1 MTAPI
6 KTSFFANH
14 LHRVLLIAVLYLL
27 GFYGYSATF
36 FWEKHYLPAPFFG
49 DISDSWMDFYNI
61 NFYAAHADFYT
72 KFASFYSPLN
82 VLIAQ
87 VLSDPACIEAGT
99 PKTYRICNPWSA
111 LLFLGLTW
119 MLSLIFLWHTLRGC
133 KLRGL
138 WFVVIGFSFPMV
150 FAMERANYL
159 MLAIPILFLW
169 LGSHARWNFVFEL
182 LLANIKYYLLLFQG
196 FYLVRNR
203 LIHVA
208 VFMVA
213 LLVFSVVLGSLTGL
227 PGVANIP
234 KNLVNFVGGPGGL
247 SFLFN
252 TTVDAYVG
260 IQQLFFLG
268 FGNKQW
274 MQLLVIAI
282 KLFIVIRLW
291 IYLTEIRLVIEQHW
305 MNFILLIVLLLIT
318 SAPGF
323 YGQVLLLPYM
333 AYFLQKN
340 YFNKGDQFFLI
351 LLCLPYPVKIK
362 TLNAFHNFYLF
373 DETMVGL
380 PLELFLQ
387 SLIQPLLL
395 FVLFMRLTTRVAS
408 PNI

>member
-1 MTAPI
+1 MI
-6 KTSFFANH
+6 KPPLSANS
-14 LHRVLLIAVLYLL
+14 LQRILLIAALYLL
-27 GFYGYSATF
+27 GFYGYSAAF
-36 FWEKHYLPAPFFG
+36 FWGQHYLPAPFFR

-61 NFYAAHADFYT
+61 NFYAMHEAFYT

-87 VLSDPACIEAGT
+87 VLSDPACIQAGT

-111 LLFLGLTW
+111 LFFLGFTW
-119 MLSLIFLWHTLRGC
+119 ILSLIFLWRTLRGC
-133 KLRGL
+133 ESRNL
-138 WFVVIGFSFPMV
+138 WFVVIGFSFPMA
-150 FAMERANYL
+150 FSMERGNYL
-159 MLAIPILFLW
+159 MMAVPILFLW

-182 LLANIKYYLLLFQG
+182 LRANIKYYLLLFQG

-208 VFMVA
+208 IFVVT
-213 LLVFSVVLGSLTGL
+213 LLVFSVALGSLTGL
-227 PGVANIP
+227 PGVTNIP
-234 KNLVNFVGGPGGL
+234 KNLVNFVGGPGGISIL
-247 SFLFN
+247 SS
-252 TTVDAYVG
+252 TTIDTYVA

-268 FGNKQW
+268 LSNKQW

-282 KLFIVIRLW
+282 KLFIVIWLW
-291 IYLTEIRLVIEQHW
+291 IYLTETRLLIEQHW

-340 YFNKGDQFFLI
+340 YFNIGDQLI
-351 LLCLPYPVKIK
+351 LILVCLPYPVKIK

-395 FVLFMRLTTRVAS
+395 FVLFMRLTTRIAS